1 MSTDTGIM
9 VVKTTV
15 ASATDLE
22 VGMNDFGK
30 EFSIIHR
37 YSMVYMSKL
46 LMEYNIPGR
55 VVPYF
60 MEICA
65 QPGISQEQIAKNLKI
80 DKGAVARTVKVMVDE
95 GIVERKENPEDKR
108 GYQLYPTEKMKKINE
123 KNEEAR
129 EKLENVL
136 TEGMS
141 EGEIQTCRML
151 LQKMAENMVNAVSG
165 DSELRA
171 HEAML
176 EEKINKDIRRKL
188 REER

>member
-1 MSTDTGIM
+1 
-9 VVKTTV
+9 
-15 ASATDLE
+15 
-22 VGMNDFGK
+22 MNDFGK

-65 QPGISQEQIAKNLKI
+65 SPGISQEQIANDLKI
-80 DKGAVARTVKVMVDE
+80 DKGAVARTVKIMVDAE
-95 GIVERKENPEDKR
+95 LVIREQNPEDKR
-108 GYQLYPTEKMKKINE
+108 CYCLYPTEKMKKINQ

-129 EKLENVL
+129 AKLEEVL

-141 EGEIQTCRML
+141 EEEIQICGRF
-151 LQKMAENMVNAVSG
+151 LQQMAGNLINAVSG
-165 DSELRA
+165 DCELRE
-171 HEAML
+171 HKVML
-176 EEKINKDIRRKL
+176 EEKISKELKKRL

>member
-1 MSTDTGIM
+1 
-9 VVKTTV
+9 
-15 ASATDLE
+15 
-22 VGMNDFGK
+22 MNDFGK

-65 QPGISQEQIAKNLKI
+65 SPGISQEQIANDLKI
-80 DKGAVARTVKVMVDE
+80 DKGAVARTVKIMVDAE
-95 GIVERKENPEDKR
+95 LVIREQNSEDKR
-108 GYQLYPTEKMKKINE
+108 CYCLYPTEKMKKINK

-129 EKLENVL
+129 AKLEKVL

-141 EGEIQTCRML
+141 DEEIQICSRF
-151 LQKMAENMVNAVSG
+151 LQQMAGNLINAVSG
-165 DSELRA
+165 DCELRA

-176 EEKINKDIRRKL
+176 EEKISKDLRRRL

>member
-1 MSTDTGIM
+1 
-9 VVKTTV
+9 
-15 ASATDLE
+15 
-22 VGMNDFGK
+22 MNDFGR

-37 YSMVYMSKL
+37 YSRVYISKL

-60 MEICA
+60 MEICTS
-65 QPGISQEQIAKNLKI
+65 PGISQEQIAKNLKI
-80 DKGAVARTVKVMVDE
+80 DKGAVARTVKAMVDA
-95 GIVERKENPEDKR
+95 GLVERRQNPDDKR

-123 KNEEAR
+123 RNEEAR
-129 EKLENVL
+129 EKLDKVL

-141 EGEIQTCRML
+141 AGEIQICRML
-151 LQKMAENMVNAVSG
+151 LQKMSENLIKAVSG
-165 DSELRA
+165 DTELRA

-176 EEKINKDIRRKL
+176 EERISKNIRKKL